1 MCPCLLPSTS
11 LPPFS
16 ARAHPAPS
24 FLLTHCLILPPA
36 PVNLFLFSLL
46 PAHLPLQ
53 PQLCFLP
60 PMQIPPSG
68 FPPNFYPS
76 PSVFLHS
83 YSSLNPVPF
92 LQLTLYYSSSS
103 IHPSLLYLQ
112 SLSHLTSPRTLAA
125 PSSFIVS
132 ILSGPSC
139 ELLYIPFYTLPIY
152 LI

>member
-1 MCPCLLPSTS
+1 MYLPLFFYVSFPPSKYITPSLQPSQRSALSPCLASRALTS
-11 LPPFS
+11 SSSP
-16 ARAHPAPS
+16 RAHPAPS

-46 PAHLPLQ
+46 PAHRPLQ

-83 YSSLNPVPF
+83 YSSLNPVTSSLPPAHTVLQF
-92 LQLTLYYSSSS
+92 LLQLHT
-103 IHPSLLYLQ
+103 SLPL
-112 SLSHLTSPRTLAA
+112 
-125 PSSFIVS
+125 VS
-132 ILSGPSC
+132 TILILSNQS
-139 ELLYIPFYTLPIY
+139 
-152 LI
+152 